1 MKKPV
6 ILLVEHDDVQRG
18 QLHSLLLRQG
28 FEVIAL
34 SEAEG
39 IFRLF
44 RQKQDPDL
52 LVINASLNATIDGL
66 EVVRL
71 LRQRNR
77 ELPVLLLAP
86 NGSEELA
93 IAALRL
99 GITDLS
105 LIHI

>member
-1 MKKPV
+1 MGKPV
-6 ILLVEHDDVQRG
+6 IILVEHDDAQRD
-18 QLHSLLLRQG
+18 QVHLLLLRQA

-34 SEAEG
+34 PEADG
-39 IFRLF
+39 IFHLF
-44 RQKQDPDL
+44 RQKRSPDL
-52 LVINASLNATIDGL
+52 LIVNASLNATIDGL

-77 ELPVLLLAP
+77 DLPVLLLAP

-99 GITDLS
+99 
-105 LIHI
+105 